1 MIFKE
6 ALSPERQ
13 ASSQHNYCMFNVIN
27 GLSYMCLGE
36 TVLILLAVQLGCPD
50 YFISTLGAMLY
61 FGFLLLPL
69 GKIMTAR
76 VGAARAQAY
85 FWVARNGAA
94 LMVASAS
101 VFGYFS
107 MMKPRWRC
115 C

>member
-50 YFISTLGAMLY
+50 YSARCST
-61 FGFLLLPL
+61 
-69 GKIMTAR
+69 
-76 VGAARAQAY
+76 
-85 FWVARNGAA
+85 
-94 LMVASAS
+94 SAS
-101 VFGYFS
+101 
-107 MMKPRWRC
+107 C
-115 C
+115 CCRSVKS